1 MNLTIFF
8 KETYLQGGAS
18 VSGPREK
25 ESEVS
30 SCFDYSFDD
39 ICADEKSGEL
49 GEIKMVKKA
58 ISILLN
64 KRKDLRNEIDLC
76 LGGDLLN
83 QCAVSNHIGC
93 FLPVSFFSVYGA
105 CSSLILGMIISSY
118 FVSNNTCRNVIN
130 FASSNYISA
139 ERQFRYPTK
148 YGCQKKETSTI
159 TSTGASA
166 VLIGKRKTKI
176 KIVSATIG
184 KVEDVKWDNVNDL
197 GSPMSY
203 AAYMSINAHLKNVNK
218 RLEDYDLILTGD
230 LSKIG
235 SKILYDIFLENGIEF
250 KNHIDAGSLL
260 YSFSNEYFS
269 GGSGCACIGLVTF
282 SYITNKLL
290 NNEIQNVLLV
300 GTGALHSPTLIN
312 QKESIPV
319 VAHVIELERV
329 K

>member
-8 KETYLQGGAS
+8 KGTYLQSGAS

-30 SCFDYSFDD
+30 SFIDYSFDD
-39 ICADEKSGEL
+39 ICADERSGEL

-58 ISILLN
+58 LSILLN
-64 KRKDLRNEIDLC
+64 KRKDLKDEIDLC

-148 YGCQKKETSTI
+148 YGSQKKETATI

-166 VLIGKRKTKI
+166 VLIGRNRSKVKI
-176 KIVSATIG
+176 ISATIG
-184 KVEDVKWDNVNDL
+184 KVEDVKWDNPNDL

-218 RLEDYDLILTGD
+218 KVEDYDLIVTGD
-230 LSKIG
+230 LSKVG
-235 SKILYDIFLENGIEF
+235 SKILYDMFLESNVDL

-260 YSFSNEYFS
+260 YSFSEEYFS

-282 SYITNKLL
+282 SYIIDKLIKK
-290 NNEIQNVLLV
+290 EIQNVLLV
-300 GTGALHSPTLIN
+300 GTGALHSPTLLN
-312 QKESIPV
+312 QKETIPV

-329 K
+329 E